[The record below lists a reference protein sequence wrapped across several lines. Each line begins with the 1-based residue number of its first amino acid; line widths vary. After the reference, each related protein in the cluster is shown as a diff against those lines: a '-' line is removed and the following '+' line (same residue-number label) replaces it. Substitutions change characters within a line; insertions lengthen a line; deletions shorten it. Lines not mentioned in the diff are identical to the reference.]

1 MSLHVIPQ
9 PIIIF
14 EKVPPK
20 VKLSLIF
27 RGLAFLFCQKMI
39 TLSYNQKK
47 PFWDTL
53 LYAFSIL
60 FVLVKVLSSSQDIY
74 KKKCPY
80 AKRSLIDNKYVL

>member
-27 RGLAFLFCQKMI
+27 RGLAFLFYQKMI
-39 TLSYNQKK
+39 TLSYNQKTVLGHTSICV
-47 PFWDTL
+47 FDFVR
-53 LYAFSIL
+53 FS
-60 FVLVKVLSSSQDIY
+60 
-74 KKKCPY
+74 
-80 AKRSLIDNKYVL
+80 